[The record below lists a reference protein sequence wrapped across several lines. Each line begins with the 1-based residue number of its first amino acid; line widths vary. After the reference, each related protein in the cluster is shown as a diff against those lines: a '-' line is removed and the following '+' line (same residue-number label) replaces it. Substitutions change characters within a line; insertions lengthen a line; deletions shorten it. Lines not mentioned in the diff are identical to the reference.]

1 MTKDE
6 ADHWSQI
13 INMDAPDFEQNHR
26 TLVKDLR
33 TEIHDLREA
42 LQALVDCDIRCCS
55 YDNSGAD
62 ELWKA
67 NAQARLVLDK
77 YPLTYVVP

>member
-55 YDNSGAD
+55 
-62 ELWKA
+62 
-67 NAQARLVLDK
+67 
-77 YPLTYVVP
+77 

>member
-13 INMDAPDFEQNHR
+13 INMDTPDVKISHR
-26 TLVKDLR
+26 ALVKDLR
-33 TEIHDLREA
+33 TEIHDIREA
-42 LQALVDCDIRCCS
+42 LQELVDCDNQCCEW
-55 YDNSGAD
+55 DNGGAEQLGD
-62 ELWKA
+62 AYRK
-67 NAQARLVLDK
+67 ARLVLDK